1 MGERH
6 TKSLKN
12 HPNIGMYMWTKCPVP
27 TAHNN
32 VESLHETFVKFIL
45 TIKVVVIEGELKLLV
60 GSISERRR
68 HHSHAFAAQDI
79 RRGHEA
85 GQLVIFKCWQG
96 LMDKSCLAGESLGRG
111 HMTSN
116 NRLVSKS
123 PNVKLKTLFQKYL
136 RSVPVKF
143 RVY

>member
-6 TKSLKN
+6 TKSFKN

-60 GSISERRR
+60 GLISERRR

-96 LMDKSCLAGESLGRG
+96 GSDEPFLAGWRRIGPWS
-111 HMTSN
+111 
-116 NRLVSKS
+116 
-123 PNVKLKTLFQKYL
+123 L
-136 RSVPVKF
+136 RSLPVKF